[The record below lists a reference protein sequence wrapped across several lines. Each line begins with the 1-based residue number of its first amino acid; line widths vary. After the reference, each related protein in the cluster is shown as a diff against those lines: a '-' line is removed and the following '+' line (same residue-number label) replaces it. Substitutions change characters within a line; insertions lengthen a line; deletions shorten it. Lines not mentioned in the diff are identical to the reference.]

1 MKKLNWFSGGNERG
15 KQAQNIITDLLTDL
29 KTDCENEFLQKVLED
44 YLEEF
49 KQKRTS
55 VPFILS
61 RMNLAISEAVRNDG
75 VPLSDSQSKQ
85 LKELTSLS
93 TIRYGY

>member
-1 MKKLNWFSGGNERG
+1 MGKLNWFSGGNERG
-15 KQAQNIITDLLTDL
+15 KQAENIITDLLNDL
-29 KTDCENEFLQKVLED
+29 KIDCTNEFLQKVLEE
-44 YLEEF
+44 YLEEL

-61 RMNLAISEAVRNDG
+61 RMNLAISNAVRNDG
-75 VPLSDSQSKQ
+75 GSLSDSQSKQ
-85 LKELTSLS
+85 LKKLTSLS